1 MAAESPVASATA
13 STRPAASSDS
23 GKVFGTPAWYPL
35 PVLLPIQLAP
45 VTLPDLDNDPGTDGS
60 DCAIC
65 AISCQE
71 KYGAQLNPGTSLDWR
86 GSEGHMEGY
95 ACIFLKFLEKNMA
108 QPQTPCFRARIGLK
122 TPCAICATD
131 LEGALRTRAPA
142 HAHTHWFEKSG
153 ANGASGLSPSIPLI
167 YQQKHLRHFQF
178 RKWRRRWRDGARR
191 RDFPRADGDQ
201 GCAPCFG

>member
-1 MAAESPVASATA
+1 MAYALSVSASRGYGRRAPRPWGAMAAESPVASATA

-45 VTLPDLDNDPGTDGS
+45 VALPDLDNDPGTDGS

-71 KYGAQLNPGTSLDWR
+71 KYGAQLNPGTSWDWR

-95 ACIFLKFLEKNMA
+95 ACIFLKYLEKNMA
-108 QPQTPCFRARIGLK
+108 QPQTPCLRARMGLK
-122 TPCAICATD
+122 TPV
-131 LEGALRTRAPA
+131 R
-142 HAHTHWFEKSG
+142 
-153 ANGASGLSPSIPLI
+153 
-167 YQQKHLRHFQF
+167 HLRHGFGGCPTHARACARAHAVA
-178 RKWRRRWRDGARR
+178 RKKVAQMAQVVYRPR
-191 RDFPRADGDQ
+191 FP
-201 GCAPCFG
+201 